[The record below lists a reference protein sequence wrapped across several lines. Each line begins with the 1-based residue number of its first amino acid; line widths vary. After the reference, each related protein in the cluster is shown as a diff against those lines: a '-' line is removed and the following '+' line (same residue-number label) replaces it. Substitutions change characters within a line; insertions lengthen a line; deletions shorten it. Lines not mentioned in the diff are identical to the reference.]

1 MELQSRR
8 LRQQAQ
14 LIPDESLS
22 PEFPQPPFLPEHIFF
37 TQSSLTR
44 PL

>member
-1 MELQSRR
+1 MEPQSRR

-14 LIPDESLS
+14 LIPDKSLS
-22 PEFPQPPFLPEHIFF
+22 PEFPQPPFLPEHTLF
-37 TQSSLTR
+37 TQSALTK